1 MDDREKELRSLLDTT
16 AIRALVDD
24 YAEAADRGRSAELAA
39 LFAPDGVLE
48 ISGESFDAGLYTGR
62 EEILTRLEQTRGL
75 IPPGAEAPLIRHHL
89 STVRVRQSAPDK
101 ARVDSYFL
109 AVTATGPD
117 HWGRYSDRV
126 IATATN
132 GWCFAHRRV
141 IHEGHAAD
149 SWLARGLATARG
161 EAD

>member
-1 MDDREKELRSLLDTT
+1 MDDREDLLLSLLDNA

-48 ISGESFDAGLYTGR
+48 ISGESFDTGLYAGR
-62 EEILTRLEQTRGL
+62 EEILARLERTRVMIRAGGA
-75 IPPGAEAPLIRHHL
+75 PPLLRHHL
-89 STVRVRQSAPDK
+89 STVRVRRSAPGR

-109 AVTATGPD
+109 AVTVAGPD
-117 HWGRYSDRV
+117 HWGRYSDQV
-126 IATATN
+126 IDTALD
-132 GWCFAHRRV
+132 GWRFAHRQV

-149 SWLARGLATARG
+149 SWLARGLAA
-161 EAD
+161 